1 MNLKIKLNRIYSIVV
16 LCCASIC
23 SIMAVPPDVDDESAS
38 VTPGQWHASLTDAKA
53 YAELNDTPL
62 LYVWGVNGCAQ
73 SDKLDNYTNTVAF
86 AQWAAERK
94 LVMVYIKAPDITNT
108 TAKAFAKAG
117 VNGSLTEYPMVA
129 VYWPSKN
136 SQPFN
141 FSGRYPASSSS
152 DGAEQ
157 LIAEI
162 EFYVGD
168 YVSPQTYDDWTVA
181 EGLAANEREYEDTP
195 AEDNIQNLFKYACGL
210 PGLTFATTAD
220 LMNIVT
226 NTTPNTFSVYYY
238 ISKSATAVTLD
249 PVYVNDLAG
258 TFKTN
263 EVTNTLIIDGVDRE
277 KWKASVLMEDKG
289 FIKLR
294 AIATPD

>member
-73 SDKLDNYTNTVAF
+73 SEKLDEYINSTVF
-86 AQWAAERK
+86 QEWAAERK
-94 LVMVYIKAPDITNT
+94 LIMVYVKALDTITT
-108 TAKAFAKAG
+108 DDKVFAKYG
-117 VNGSLTEYPMVA
+117 INGTLTDYAFVA
-129 VYWPSKN
+129 VWKSDN
-136 SQPFN
+136 TQPFN
-141 FSGRYPASSSS
+141 FSGRYPASSSN

-162 EFYVGD
+162 EFYAGD
-168 YVSPQTYDDWTVA
+168 YVSPQTYLDWTVA
-181 EGLAANEREYEDTP
+181 EGISEDEREHEDTP
-195 AEDNIQNLFKYACGL
+195 AEDNIQNLIKYACGL

-220 LMNIVT
+220 LMEIVV
-226 NTTPNTFSVYYY
+226 NPAPNTFSVYYY

-249 PVYVNDLAG
+249 PIYATDLAG
-258 TFKTN
+258 NFETN
-263 EVTNTLIIDGVDRE
+263 GVTNTLLIDGAERE
-277 KWKASVLMEDKG
+277 KWKASVLMEDQG
-289 FIKLR
+289 FIKLQ